1 MAARHIVLAA
11 VSFAS
16 LFLLAS
22 PNLFGED
29 LPSGGDIDNAKH
41 ELLGVINADGVYVR
55 SGPSENSYQTM
66 KLDKGVQVTVVG
78 LKFNWLKIRPP
89 EGSFAYVPKVYIDRR
104 NDGSVGR
111 ASREVIAKVGS
122 SLNMMKIAPMAKV
135 NEGDDVTIIGEQD
148 EYFKIKPPEG
158 SVLYVSKNFVDFVKV
173 IAKAGETSDHG
184 AVAQNP
190 GAGTI
195 GGQASPPTGAQ
206 PTPDSAVAGST
217 TKPTADQATA
227 LSASTT
233 QPTADAASTQ
243 FDQLE
248 ARYATASEKPIT
260 EQPLEPLLSG
270 YEAVLK
276 QETLPNSMRRVAE
289 VRLATLKL
297 RNEAKQEFL
306 ATKSSQDKL
315 KERSKSL
322 VAEQEEIQERI
333 KSNNV
338 ELYTVV
344 GTLRGSSLQHA
355 GSTLYRLTD
364 PATGR
369 TVAYLRTPEPKYAN
383 LIGQFVGVKGAVS
396 SDSELN
402 MKIIDSPAAVQI
414 IDPTKV
420 NGSIAAEILPPSL
433 LPKAASTGNE

>member
-22 PNLFGED
+22 PRIFGED
-29 LPSGGDIDNAKH
+29 LPSGDVDNAKH
-41 ELLGVINADGVYVR
+41 ELLGVINAEGVYVR

-78 LKFNWLKIRPP
+78 LKFNWLKILPP
-89 EGSFAYVPKVYIDRR
+89 QGSFAYVPKVYIDRR

-111 ASREVIAKVGS
+111 ASREVVAKVGS

-173 IAKAGETSDHG
+173 IPKTGDTSDHG
-184 AVAQNP
+184 PIAQNP
-190 GAGTI
+190 GNGAT
-195 GGQASPPTGAQ
+195 GGQASPPTGGQ
-206 PTPDSAVAGST
+206 PTAENPIAGST
-217 TKPTADQATA
+217 TKPAPDQATA
-227 LSASTT
+227 LAASTT
-233 QPTADAASTQ
+233 QPTAEAASTQ
-243 FDQLE
+243 FDKLE
-248 ARYATASEKPIT
+248 VQFAAANEKPIT

-270 YEAVLK
+270 YDAVLK
-276 QETLPNSMRRVAE
+276 QDALPNSMRRVAE

-306 ATKSSQDKL
+306 ATKSSQDKM

-322 VAEQEEIQERI
+322 TAEQEEIQERI
-333 KSNNV
+333 KSNSV
-338 ELYTVV
+338 ELYTAV
-344 GTLRGSSLQHA
+344 GTLRASSLQHA

-369 TVAYLRTPEPKYAN
+369 TVAYLRTPEPKYAD
-383 LIGQFVGVKGAVS
+383 LIGQFVGVKGTVS
-396 SDSELN
+396 SDSALN
-402 MKIIDSPAAVQI
+402 MKIIESPVTVQT